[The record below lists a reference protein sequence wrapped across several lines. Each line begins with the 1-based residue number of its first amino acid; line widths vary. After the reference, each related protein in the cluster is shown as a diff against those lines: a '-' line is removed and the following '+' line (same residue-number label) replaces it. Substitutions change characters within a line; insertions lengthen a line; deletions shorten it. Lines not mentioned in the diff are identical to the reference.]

1 LPASKGRGMSN
12 SIYLLLSA
20 LLFAS
25 GVGLVLTRQN
35 VIAVLIGVELIFN
48 AANINFVYFNALYP
62 DRLDGQFFALV
73 VITIAA
79 AETALAL
86 AIVLKLYR
94 TYHTTNLDEISNLR
108 EE

>member
-1 LPASKGRGMSN
+1 MTN

-20 LLFAS
+20 FLFSA
-25 GVGLVLTRQN
+25 GLGLVLTRQN
-35 VIAVLIGVELIFN
+35 VIAVLIGIELVFN
-48 AANINFVYFNALYP
+48 AANINFVYFNSLYP
-62 DRLDGQFFALV
+62 ERLDGQFFALI

-86 AIVLKLYR
+86 AIIVKLYR
-94 TYHTTNLDEISNLR
+94 SYHTTNLDDISKLV

>member
-1 LPASKGRGMSN
+1 MGN

-20 LLFAS
+20 FVFSA
-25 GVGLVLTRQN
+25 GVALVLTRQN
-35 VIAVLIGVELIFN
+35 VIAVLIGVELVFN

-62 DRLDGQFFALV
+62 ERLDGQFFALV

-86 AIVLKLYR
+86 AIIVKLYR
-94 TYHTTNLDEISNLR
+94 TYHSTNLDEISNLV
-108 EE
+108 ED